1 MTRSE
6 FAAGLNAAIERVN
19 ELLRLVVERVS
30 RDDLATLRRLQGR
43 VCGRSGKFAEPSRT
57 WNLGRVKLISS
68 PPLPSLQVNSP

>member
-43 VCGRSGKFAEPSRT
+43 VCGRSGKFA
-57 WNLGRVKLISS
+57 GRVDNLARSESHKLISS
-68 PPLPSLQVNSP
+68 PPLPSLQVK